1 MNTKQFVNL
10 MVLLFL
16 WSKKVLQKYIN
27 GESGYQLAKKYDIPV
42 STTKIWKTKVDHP
55 ELCSG
60 NERGHPK
67 KSELTKEDY
76 KESFKNNEKI

>member
-1 MNTKQFVNL
+1 
-10 MVLLFL
+10 
-16 WSKKVLQKYIN
+16 
-27 GESGYQLAKKYDIPV
+27 LAKEYDIPV
-42 STTKIWKTKVDHP
+42 STTKTWKTKVDHP